1 MNGSSC
7 SLIKFLNQTVE
18 GNTLQNFPKWAGT
31 NFLISMLNNFQE
43 TLDHVDSQYND
54 VYGDT
59 DSYYIKLSNEIEN
72 IDNLTFE
79 LRNYFEEYSLITQ
92 DEWIPSYISEF
103 TISDKS
109 SLLGDI
115 IDKFQ
120 SKILYSYFYL
130 SDLKEPL
137 SNVYQSKKDIKIA
150 LETLSSNFS
159 NINDVINN
167 TSNVIANH
175 FLNFNDKLYNLYHG
189 FEIYMIIF
197 FLISFSLIGIL
208 FVYASLNIKILTYVI
223 FVFWNI
229 LFLLTSC
236 GMVVSSF
243 LGIFSRI
250 EKETSLS
257 LEFLLSDS
265 YLEMSESILGGNKNT
280 GKYLDICYN
289 GNGDLINSFLSDI
302 QKINSLYISTRLL
315 DDMDS
320 VMSSIDNS
328 FEIEKNFN
336 KSNKIIHDKSEIINR
351 ENHSLKELS
360 KLNITKEKEICNS
373 QIVDNDICFC
383 ENYHNPEFPT
393 KGYDNSELK
402 PQDINNMEGI
412 EFICVINNCSLCDCN
427 KTNSGLTCIG
437 EINLDSCDYCYFNN
451 NVNSDFEFLFSQD
464 GDENKKGI
472 LNNLDTEISKAIKNL
487 HDMINSFKTIVNPI
501 NNSLT
506 ILLTDKSNFKEIF
519 NCSMLKQD
527 IIEWSDQYSHLL
539 SSSTS
544 KLCTSTAICSFSC
557 FVSLV
562 FVILSLNKLYPSPEP
577 EKKEEKVEKEKKS
590 NSNKMIELEE
600 LNNEHKIDAPSE
612 IINLD
617 EHAGK

>member
-79 LRNYFEEYSLITQ
+79 LRNYFEEYSLITK

-197 FLISFSLIGIL
+197 FLISFTLIGIL

-236 GMVVSSF
+236 GMVLSSF
-243 LGIFSRI
+243 LGIFSRM

-265 YLEMSESILGGNKNT
+265 YLGMSESILGGNKKT
-280 GKYLDICYN
+280 WKYLDICYN

-302 QKINSLYISTRLL
+302 QNINDLYTSTLIL
-315 DDMDS
+315 EDIAS
-320 VMSSIDNS
+320 VTSSIDKS

-336 KSNKIIHDKSEIINR
+336 ESNNIPLGRNEILNKAN
-351 ENHSLKELS
+351 ESLETLS
-360 KLNITKEKEICNS
+360 KKNNTDKIEDCSLIEPSMK
-373 QIVDNDICFC
+373 NDICSC
-383 ENYHNPEFPT
+383 KKKT
-393 KGYDNSELK
+393 NSGDSDMTVNE
-402 PQDINNMEGI
+402 EGKY
-412 EFICVINNCSLCDCN
+412 ICNINNCSICDCN
-427 KTNSGLTCIG
+427 KTNSGLTCID
-437 EINLDSCDYCYFNN
+437 EINLESCDYCYFNN
-451 NVNSDFEFLFSQD
+451 NVNSDFEFLFSQN
-464 GDENKKGI
+464 GDENNKGI
-472 LNNLDTEISKAIKNL
+472 LNNLDTEISKAIKNI

-600 LNNEHKIDAPSE
+600 LNNEHKNDAPSE